1 MTAPGTKDAL
11 LVLGAGDGPAPPSL
25 NGELVFEAPWEA
37 RVFGMAHRLCD
48 AGLFT
53 WDEFR
58 QALIAEIGRWEQAPQ
73 EGAPYKYFERFQAAL
88 ESLLAARRVASD
100 SELQARAEALA
111 ARPHDH
117 DHDHDHDGA

>member
-1 MTAPGTKDAL
+1 MTAPGTNDAL
-11 LVLGAGDGPAPPSL
+11 LVLGAEDGPAPPAL

-37 RVFGMAHRLCD
+37 RIFGMAHRLCD

-53 WDEFR
+53 WDDFR
-58 QALIAEIGRWEQAPQ
+58 EALIAEIGRWERLHP
-73 EGAPYKYFERFQAAL
+73 EGSPYAYFERFQAAL

-111 ARPHDH
+111 ARPHG
-117 DHDHDHDGA
+117 HDHDHDGA

>member
-1 MTAPGTKDAL
+1 VTGTGDAL
-11 LVLGAGDGPAPPSL
+11 LALGAGDGPAPPSL

-58 QALIAEIGRWEQAPQ
+58 QALIAEIGRWEQAHPG
-73 EGAPYKYFERFQAAL
+73 GAPYAYFERFQAAL
-88 ESLLAARRVASD
+88 EALLTTRGLMANA
-100 SELQARAEALA
+100 ELWGRAKALA
-111 ARPHDH
+111 ARPHGH
-117 DHDHDHDGA
+117 DHG